1 MMPKDQATEATTDRD
16 FALEDD
22 FGGGEE
28 LPKAAAAAIGSD
40 FRANVCEPLEDACE
54 QGDTLRDCRRSMQ
67 HTRRTQLVQRAT
79 LRISSSID
87 QIASVIA
94 MASQRPQVV
103 RELGNGWQEREYMDH
118 IYYFNTVT
126 GHFRAG
132 ALVLLPPPIFTTRLA
147 EAQAA
152 QAAADDAARRAWD
165 LVLAFERTW
174 GTGEQFVANLTEAQ
188 REAYNDLRW
197 QLFIASRRP
206 PQ

>member
-67 HTRRTQLVQRAT
+67 HTRRTQIVQRAT

-87 QIASVIA
+87 QIASFIA
-94 MASQRPQVV
+94 MARQQPQAA

-118 IYYFNTVT
+118 ISD
-126 GHFRAG
+126 
-132 ALVLLPPPIFTTRLA
+132 ITTRLA

-152 QAAADDAARRAWD
+152 QAAAHDAARRTWD

-174 GTGEQFVANLTEAQ
+174 GTVEQFVAHPTEAAQ

>member
-67 HTRRTQLVQRAT
+67 HTRRTQIVQRAT

-87 QIASVIA
+87 QIASFIA
-94 MASQRPQVV
+94 MARQQPQAA

-118 IYYFNTVT
+118 I
-126 GHFRAG
+126 
-132 ALVLLPPPIFTTRLA
+132 TTRLA

>member
-67 HTRRTQLVQRAT
+67 HTRRTQIVQRAT

-87 QIASVIA
+87 QIASFIA
-94 MASQRPQVV
+94 MARQQPQAA
-103 RELGNGWQEREYMDH
+103 RELGNGWQEREQERQ
-118 IYYFNTVT
+118 I
-126 GHFRAG
+126 AS
-132 ALVLLPPPIFTTRLA
+132 FTTRLA

-152 QAAADDAARRAWD
+152 QAAAHDAARRTWD

-174 GTGEQFVANLTEAQ
+174 GTVEQFVAHLTEAAQ

-197 QLFIASRRP
+197 LLFIASRRP